1 MDETTYI
8 LVAEDAVVSPQVLV
22 EELKQRLEQCHLKG
36 VDDDET
42 AEKAGQARRSPGEL
56 QTLMSHLLPT
66 DYLSH
71 F

>member
-1 MDETTYI
+1 M
-8 LVAEDAVVSPQVLV
+8 LV